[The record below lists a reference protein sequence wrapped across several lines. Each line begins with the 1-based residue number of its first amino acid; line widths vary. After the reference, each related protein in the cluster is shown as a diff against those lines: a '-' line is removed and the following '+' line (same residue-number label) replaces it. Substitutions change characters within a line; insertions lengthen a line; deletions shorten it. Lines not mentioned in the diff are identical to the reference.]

1 MHFVNHNVVWNEI
14 LCILFMRYQNNIL
27 KLFSILH
34 KIEIRQTIL
43 SRINSIT
50 DISRFLIGFRLI
62 TDGLG
67 FIFPYIGNSNDVT
80 DQQLLINY
88 ATNHLESMKK
98 NFHENISNIKCLNN
112 SIFMWSWKI
121 AACWWYLLLKSIW
134 FGSIFPFQFV
144 VVLPERQNWKLIFQ
158 YTPILE
164 YFYTKYTPMKP
175 SCFSPFLV
183 YLSGRDYSEKPS
195 ICSPILHWHFGV
207 SKHNTC
213 FLNIYS
219 WDKTGNKRNSDQQ

>member
-1 MHFVNHNVVWNEI
+1 
-14 LCILFMRYQNNIL
+14 MRYQINIL
-27 KLFSILH
+27 NLFNILH

-88 ATNHLESMKK
+88 ATNHLESKKK

-112 SIFMWSWKI
+112 SIFM
-121 AACWWYLLLKSIW
+121 
-134 FGSIFPFQFV
+134 
-144 VVLPERQNWKLIFQ
+144 
-158 YTPILE
+158 
-164 YFYTKYTPMKP
+164 
-175 SCFSPFLV
+175 
-183 YLSGRDYSEKPS
+183 
-195 ICSPILHWHFGV
+195 
-207 SKHNTC
+207 
-213 FLNIYS
+213 
-219 WDKTGNKRNSDQQ
+219 